1 MRVLVCSLG
10 TLGDALPF
18 LALAKALQSRGHD
31 VTLLGNGYYRDFVE
45 REGLKQVNLISRRT
59 FATYLADAS
68 LWADA
73 DQYVLKR
80 LPDALPVLCKRVY
93 NTILRHGDPDDTV
106 VVAHDYVFGA
116 RIAQEVHG
124 FCTAT
129 VHLQP
134 AWMRSALDP
143 PLVSPRTPTWVFR
156 IIERFFDA
164 ELDKRVGGV
173 VNGFRGELGL
183 PPVRRIAKS
192 WWNSPDLVLA
202 MFPEWLGPPQSDWPP
217 RTVQTGFP
225 FFESSSDRSFD
236 ARDLDPFLRDGPP
249 PLVFTQ
255 SSVTKDAEAFYATG
269 VEICRALGR
278 RGILLTSHVEQV
290 PKPLPDFMRHY
301 RFVPMNWLLPRCAL
315 HVNHGGMGSAAW
327 TLAAGVPQLNVPW
340 GFDQLDTSQ
349 RLRRLGVADFVRPKQ
364 FSAKSARKV
373 ESLLTNASVAA
384 KCRQYAA
391 RCREADAMRIAC
403 EAIEDLEVDLR
414 PGEAARRIRR
424 SSFQRLDDP
433 VQDAGRAAP

>member
-1 MRVLVCSLG
+1 MRILVCSLG

-18 LALAKALQSRGHD
+18 LALAKALQGRGHD

-45 REGLKQVNLISRRT
+45 REGLRQVNLISRKT
-59 FATYLADAS
+59 FSQYLADAS

-73 DQYVLKR
+73 DAYVLKR
-80 LPDALPVLCKRVY
+80 LPDALPVLCRRVY
-93 NTILRHGDPDDTV
+93 NTIARHGDPKDTV
-106 VVAHDYVFGA
+106 VVTHDYVFGA
-116 RIAQEVHG
+116 RIAQEARG
-124 FCTAT
+124 FRTAT

-143 PLVSPRTPTWVFR
+143 PLVSPRTPTWLFR
-156 IIERFFDA
+156 IMERFFDA
-164 ELDKRVGGV
+164 ELDKRVGGA
-173 VNGFRGELGL
+173 VNGLRGELGL
-183 PPVRRIAKS
+183 PPARGITKS

-202 MFPEWLGPPQSDWPP
+202 MFPEWLGPPQSDWPA

-236 ARDLDPFLRDGPP
+236 ASEVDAFLREGPP

-255 SSVTKDAEAFYATG
+255 SSVTKDAEAFYGTG

-278 RGILLTSHVEQV
+278 RGILLTSHAEQV

-327 TLAAGVPQLNVPW
+327 TLAAGIPQLNVPW
-340 GFDQLDTSQ
+340 GFDQLDTSR
-349 RLRRLGVADFVRPKQ
+349 RLRRLGVADYVRPKR
-364 FSAKSARKV
+364 FSAKCAAKV
-373 ESLLTNASVAA
+373 RRLLEDASVAA
-384 KCRQYAA
+384 QCRTYAA
-391 RCREADAMRIAC
+391 RCRETDAMQIAC
-403 EAIEDLEVDLR
+403 EAIERLNGSPR
-414 PGEAARRIRR
+414 AGEAV
-424 SSFQRLDDP
+424 S
-433 VQDAGRAAP
+433 GRFKP